1 MIRPLLTSL
10 FLLTAAL
17 LTMPLQAE
25 EPPITS
31 YTARFEATV
40 AGIKMGEIERSL
52 KKNEDGLYQQTSLI
66 YTTGL
71 LSVFRTDRFEE
82 HSFWHWQNNAPVP
95 ERYTY
100 HVTSN
105 KGDVYEQLDFD
116 WEKKQ
121 VRSLRDG
128 RTTLLDIEE
137 GTVDKLSYQIAL
149 VRDLRLGKK
158 EFTYRIADRGNLRT
172 IDYKV
177 VGQDEIE
184 TPWGKQ
190 HTVKVQ
196 RVTSSDE
203 RITILWFAPE
213 LDFMVV
219 KLFQNDG
226 GTKMTATIKEL
237 VIEGMKLVKSPI
249 PSSDSDDPFTWPND

>member
-1 MIRPLLTSL
+1 MIRPLLTNL
-10 FLLTAAL
+10 FLLTAL
-17 LTMPLQAE
+17 LAMPLQAK

-31 YTARFEATV
+31 YTARFDATV

-82 HSFWHWQNNAPVP
+82 HSFWRWKNNAPVP

-121 VRSLRDG
+121 VKSLRDG
-128 RTTLLDIEE
+128 KTTLLNIEE

-149 VRDLRLGKK
+149 VRDLRQGKK
-158 EFTYRIADRGNLRT
+158 EFTYRVADRGNLRT

-177 VGQDEIE
+177 IGQEEIE
-184 TPWGKQ
+184 TPWGEQ
-190 HTVKVQ
+190 LTVKVQ
-196 RVTSSDE
+196 RITSSEE
-203 RITILWFAPE
+203 RITILWFAPS

-237 VIEGMKLVKSPI
+237 AIEGMKLVKKSPI
-249 PSSDSDDPFTWPND
+249 PSSEDPFIWPND